1 MPPTL
6 LMSTSARAVPANETE
21 AATAPGW
28 LFVALSF
35 GAGLLAPFTVNL
47 VGQLPVGELVFGAA
61 LGYLL
66 LWTVLHHRVPGWLL
80 KSRLLWTLLACQ
92 GLAFAGYVVA
102 DFYRGSSPT
111 DIARGWARMVFLVMD
126 ILAVAF
132 LFGGTP
138 RRAQGR
144 ESYVGFQ
151 WGFVLGGVLNALFGN
166 VIFGDYWKFGY
177 AFSVSIALLLIAPRF
192 GFWVTQAT
200 CFGLGVLHMALDF
213 RSMGALCLALPFAM
227 FLQRM
232 PRKQQLLAL
241 PVCLLLAF
249 SAVGYLY
256 YSRSQSEASA
266 ARGTRSDVER
276 AAMLEA
282 AWNGFTRS
290 PFIGNGSWFSKSD
303 VMTEFYALRYT
314 KSLEAGVGSF
324 TEGEEEDVK
333 MVIHSQL
340 LVGLAEG
347 GILGGLFFLAYGAML
362 FWALIYCTFGQPWHR
377 YSAIY
382 HFTLQESFWGLGM
395 SPFSGMHRMLI
406 AVSTGLVL
414 MLWAERAAVKRA
426 AAAERVDPDPDHL
439 PAVATALRRRA
450 PSGADTAAERRGYQ
464 EID

>member
-1 MPPTL
+1 MPAP
-6 LMSTSARAVPANETE
+6 ARAVPVETE
-21 AATAPGW
+21 TTPGW
-28 LFVALSF
+28 LFTVLAF
-35 GAGLLAPFTVNL
+35 GAGLLAPFTVNV
-47 VGQLPVGELVFGAA
+47 VGQLPVGELVFAAA
-61 LGYLL
+61 LVYLI
-66 LWTVLHHRVPGWLL
+66 LWTMIHHRLPGWLL
-80 KSRLLWTLLACQ
+80 KSRLLWVLLACQ
-92 GLAFAGYVVA
+92 GLAFLGYVIA
-102 DFYRGSSPT
+102 DFYRGSSGT

-126 ILAVAF
+126 IVAVAY

-138 RRAQGR
+138 RREQGR
-144 ESYVGFQ
+144 ESYVSFQ
-151 WGFVLGGVLNALFGN
+151 WGFVIGGVLNALFGD
-166 VIFGDYWKFGY
+166 VIFNDYWKFGY
-177 AFSVSIALLLIAPRF
+177 AFSVTIAVLLIAPYL
-192 GFWVTQAT
+192 GFWMTQAA

-213 RSMGALCLALPFAM
+213 RSMGALCLALPFSM
-227 FLQRM
+227 IIQRM

-241 PVCLLLAF
+241 PVCAVLAV

-256 YSRSQSEASA
+256 YARHLSEASA

-303 VMTEFYALRYT
+303 VMNEFYALRYT

-324 TEGEEEDVK
+324 SEGEEEDMK

-362 FWALIYCTFGQPWHR
+362 FWALCYCTFGQPWHR

-414 MLWAERAAVKRA
+414 LLWAEHQAKRRAARLA
-426 AAAERVDPDPDHL
+426 
-439 PAVATALRRRA
+439 
-450 PSGADTAAERRGYQ
+450 
-464 EID
+464 